1 MKTLVVIPTYN
12 EKENIEKLVP
22 QILKLNEKINVLIVD
37 DNSPDGTGEIADR
50 LKAEFQERVFVIH
63 RTGKLGFASAYIE
76 GFQEALKIDVDY
88 IISMDADFSHNPQYL
103 PEFIS
108 KLKDY
113 DVVVGSRYMH
123 GTVSVVN
130 WPIKR
135 LILSRLAN
143 LYAKIFTGLKINDC
157 TSGFIGYKREVLEKI
172 DIRNILSDG
181 YSFLIE
187 MKYRAQKKKY
197 KLVEIPIIFE
207 ERRLG
212 QSKMSKKIM
221 FEAML
226 IVWQLKFKCSR

>member
-12 EKENIEKLVP
+12 EKENIQKLVP
-22 QILKLNEKINVLIVD
+22 MILKLDEEIKVLIVD
-37 DNSPDGTGEIADR
+37 DNSPDGTGETADK
-50 LKAEFQERVFVIH
+50 LKTEFQDRVFVIH
-63 RTGKLGFASAYIE
+63 RSGKLGFASAYIE
-76 GFQEALKIDVDY
+76 GFQEALKMDVAY
-88 IISMDADFSHNPQYL
+88 IISMDADFSHNPQSL

-113 DVVVGSRYMH
+113 DVVVGSRYLH

-130 WPIKR
+130 WSIKR

-143 LYAKIFTGLKINDC
+143 LYAKIFTGLKVNDC
-157 TSGFIGYKREVLEKI
+157 TSGFVGYRREVLENI
-172 DIRNILSDG
+172 GIRDILSNG

-187 MKYRAQKKKY
+187 IKYRAQKKKY

-212 QSKMSKKIM
+212 HSKMSKKII

-226 IVWQLKFKCSR
+226 IVWRLKFRYKI